1 MNTAFSKPKIL
12 AFSGSARKNSF
23 NQRLVKIAAQ
33 GAEQAGAEVMV
44 INLADFPMPIFNQD
58 DEAEHGIPD
67 AAHAFKNLLIEHDG
81 FLIAS
86 PEYNSAF
93 SPLLKNAIDWAS
105 RREGDE
111 APLLAYRGKVAAIM
125 AASPGALGGLRGLV
139 FLRLLLSNIGV
150 TVLPEQQAI
159 VQADK
164 ALHPDGYLNDAQLQA
179 AVLNLGARLADATRK
194 LQG

>member
-1 MNTAFSKPKIL
+1 MVKPRIL
-12 AFSGSARKNSF
+12 AFSGSARKNSY
-23 NQRLVKIAAQ
+23 NQRLVRIAAQ
-33 GAEQAGAEVMV
+33 GAEQAGAAVTLV
-44 INLADFPMPIFNQD
+44 NLADYPMPIFNQD
-58 DEAEHGIPD
+58 DEAAYGLPET
-67 AAHAFKNLLIEHDG
+67 ARAFKRLLIAHDG

-111 APLLAYRGKVAAIM
+111 APLLAYRGKVAGIM

-150 TVLPEQQAI
+150 TVLAEQQGIA
-159 VQADK
+159 QADK
-164 ALHPDGYLNDAQLQA
+164 AFHPEGYLNDAQLQD
-179 AVLNLGARLADATRK
+179 AVMKIGGRLADVLQK
-194 LQG
+194 LQNSGS

>member
-1 MNTAFSKPKIL
+1 MIKPKIV
-12 AFSGSARKNSF
+12 AFSGSARKNSY
-23 NQRLVKIAAQ
+23 NQQLVKIAAQ
-33 GAEQAGAEVMV
+33 GAEQAGADVSV
-44 INLADFPMPIFNQD
+44 INLADYPMPIFNQD
-58 DEAEHGIPD
+58 DETAYGLPES
-67 AAHAFKNLLIEHDG
+67 AKAFKKLLIEHDG

-111 APLLAYRGKVAAIM
+111 APLLAYRGKAAAIM

-150 TVLPEQQAI
+150 TVLAEQQGI
-159 VQADK
+159 VHADK
-164 ALHPDGYLNDAQLQA
+164 AFHPDGYLNDPQLQA
-179 AVLNLGARLADATRK
+179 AVIGIGGRLAEVLQK
-194 LQG
+194 LQNSSH

>member
-1 MNTAFSKPKIL
+1 MSKPKIL

-33 GAEQAGAEVMV
+33 GAEQAGAEVTV

-58 DEAEHGIPD
+58 DEAEHGIPE
-67 AAHAFKNLLIEHDG
+67 AARAFKQLLIAHDG

-164 ALHPDGYLNDAQLQA
+164 ALHPDGYLNDAQMQA
-179 AVLNLGARLADATRK
+179 TVLNLGARLVDVARK

>member
-1 MNTAFSKPKIL
+1 MARPRIL
-12 AFSGSARKNSF
+12 AFSGSARKDSY
-23 NQRLVKIAAQ
+23 NQRLVQIAAQ
-33 GAEQAGAEVMV
+33 GAEQAGAEVTL
-44 INLADFPMPIFNQD
+44 INLADYPMPIFNQD
-58 DEAEHGIPD
+58 DEAAYGLPE
-67 AAHAFKNLLIEHDG
+67 AARAFKKLLIEHDG

-111 APLLAYRGKVAAIM
+111 APLLAYRGKTAAIM

-150 TVLPEQQAI
+150 TVLAEQQGI
-159 VQADK
+159 VHADK
-164 ALHPDGYLNDAQLQA
+164 AFHPDGYLNDAQLQA
-179 AVLNLGARLADATRK
+179 AVVKIGGRLADVLLK
-194 LQG
+194 LQNRGG